1 MLFADD
7 LFSLTVPFSFEG
19 LINVSVELLIVEVLL
34 FSSIVVSVITL
45 CLSSYESSKEVTKF
59 LLSLLLIVFSFLKP
73 PKNDGV
79 EISGIREF
87 NE

>member
-59 LLSLLLIVFSFLKP
+59 LLLLLIVFSFLKP